1 MDPTIDLTT
10 VKPSSQIPVDRNIIY
25 PVPLSVS
32 EKIEIDYNYNDSGQ
46 KKRKKKIDNQEVGPY
61 SPSKIGNSIF
71 THFDAVKLAN
81 IDSVFKLTRYNQT
94 HEVKD
99 FTYLAINPSN
109 GGYHQYLQF
118 RQLYCYGYSVT
129 TQSKERELDKKYL
142 DMSPQRL
149 EQHIGHF
156 IDLKQTVQEKISS
169 TYTDGIDLI
178 VSNKS
183 DYSNEDVL
191 FFISQLSLS
200 LHLLKGNGYWIMQ
213 LSDIDDSL
221 KDCIYLAYLSF
232 ENVYIFK
239 PMAGFYDDDL
249 YLICKN
255 PKTNM
260 SMEIDNIYKDIKGRK
275 TYPVNL
281 LKVNPINLD
290 FLSSLFM
297 IDINTIFRHEKAL
310 IYWELPG
317 TPEPGVNPLD
327 YKDQTSKSDRDY
339 KYVKFDVINKE
350 NNTKN
355 ISSTNKDNKIPAL
368 ASPKYLPPET
378 SSPRRFIEQ

>member
-1 MDPTIDLTT
+1 
-10 VKPSSQIPVDRNIIY
+10 
-25 PVPLSVS
+25 
-32 EKIEIDYNYNDSGQ
+32 
-46 KKRKKKIDNQEVGPY
+46 
-61 SPSKIGNSIF
+61 
-71 THFDAVKLAN
+71 
-81 IDSVFKLTRYNQT
+81 
-94 HEVKD
+94 
-99 FTYLAINPSN
+99 
-109 GGYHQYLQF
+109 
-118 RQLYCYGYSVT
+118 
-129 TQSKERELDKKYL
+129 
-142 DMSPQRL
+142 
-149 EQHIGHF
+149 
-156 IDLKQTVQEKISS
+156 
-169 TYTDGIDLI
+169 
-178 VSNKS
+178 
-183 DYSNEDVL
+183 
-191 FFISQLSLS
+191 
-200 LHLLKGNGYWIMQ
+200 MQ